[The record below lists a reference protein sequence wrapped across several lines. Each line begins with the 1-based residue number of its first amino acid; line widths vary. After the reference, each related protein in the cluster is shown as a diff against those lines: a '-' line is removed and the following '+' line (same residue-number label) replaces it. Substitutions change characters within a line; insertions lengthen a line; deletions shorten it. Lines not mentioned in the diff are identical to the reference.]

1 MAYNSRTEINVCYD
15 VTGDARVRVAR
26 HPHVPTKQAWGPWSA
41 LTSETNYHLHE
52 AVDGD
57 QVEWIEEAAR
67 RSLQQTRGARARRY
81 VSLFCMFDP
90 APTGVSAT
98 GPASTATTS
107 PSPT

>member
-1 MAYNSRTEINVCYD
+1 M
-15 VTGDARVRVAR
+15 
-26 HPHVPTKQAWGPWSA
+26 PTKQAWGPWSA

-57 QVEWIEEAAR
+57 QVEWIEEGGKR
-67 RSLQQTRGARARRY
+67 RSLRNKHEVLGRDGY

-90 APTGVSAT
+90 APTGVERP